1 MKRRSPADALASLEA
16 YLAAVSRTYIIR
28 YFTVPPP
35 DSGVRLR
42 VMLWYGYMEAGKTY
56 SDGVL
61 EAMLKA
67 RTGPRLY
74 VVTNSAV
81 HAVYELLFQRRD
93 ELKSYSYIDIFFDDA
108 LVLAHSQG
116 KREVKVA
123 TDKVI
128 SVIRHI
134 FSAALG
140 RPATITLRAATQ
152 KYSILHPLLKPAPV
166 IILKSAPNDPGDY
179 YTLSRLFKG
188 GSKRAYFSLLRKIT
202 AAAYLDDRWKEYAV
216 AVISSKPKIIRIS
229 GSPAPAD
236 IRIMASIKTAPEEFS
251 ELSNQLLDLVHGSP

>member
-1 MKRRSPADALASLEA
+1 MSDILNRLDGF
-16 YLAAVSRTYIIR
+16 LAATWRDYIIR
-28 YFTVPPP
+28 YLTVPPP

-42 VMLWYGYMEAGKTY
+42 VVLWYGYMEAGKTY

-61 EAMLKA
+61 ESMLKA
-67 RTGPRLY
+67 ATGGRLY

-140 RPATITLRAATQ
+140 QPATITLRAATQ

-166 IILKSAPNDPGDY
+166 IILKSVPNDPGDY

-202 AAAYLDDRWKEYAV
+202 AAAYLDDRWKELAV
-216 AVISSKPKIIRIS
+216 AVIASKPKIVKIA
-229 GSPAPAD
+229 GTPVAPD
-236 IRIMASIKTAPEEFS
+236 IRVMASIRTDPEEFT
-251 ELSNQLLDLVHGSP
+251 ELAAQLLDLVHNSP

>member
-1 MKRRSPADALASLEA
+1 MSDIINQLDGF
-16 YLAAVSRTYIIR
+16 LAATWRDYIIR
-28 YFTVPPP
+28 YLTVPPV

-42 VMLWYGYMEAGKTY
+42 VVLWYGYMEAGKTY

-81 HAVYELLFQRRD
+81 HAVYELVFNRRD
-93 ELKSYSYIDIFFDDA
+93 ELSSYNYIDIFFDDA

-116 KREVKVA
+116 KRDVKVA
-123 TDKVI
+123 TDRVV

-134 FSAALG
+134 FAAVAQ
-140 RPATITLRAATQ
+140 RPLVVTLRVATQ
-152 KYSILHPLLKPAPV
+152 KYSILHPLLKAAPV
-166 IILKSAPNDPGDY
+166 TLLKSAPNDPGDY

-202 AAAYLDDRWKEYAV
+202 AAAYLDDRWKELAV
-216 AVISSKPKIIRIS
+216 AVIASKPKIVRIA
-229 GSPAPAD
+229 GTPVLAD
-236 IRIMASIKTAPEEFS
+236 VKVMASITTDPEEFA
-251 ELSNQLLDLVHGSP
+251 ELAVQLLSLTSS

>member
-1 MKRRSPADALASLEA
+1 MSDIINQLDGF
-16 YLAAVSRTYIIR
+16 LAATWRDYIIR
-28 YFTVPPP
+28 YLTVPPV

-42 VMLWYGYMEAGKTY
+42 VVLWYGYMEAGKTY

-67 RTGPRLY
+67 RTTSRLY

-81 HAVYELLFQRRD
+81 HAIYELVFNRRD
-93 ELKSYSYIDIFFDDA
+93 ELKSYNYIDIFFDDA

-116 KREVKVA
+116 KRDVKVA
-123 TDKVI
+123 TDRVV

-134 FSAALG
+134 FAAVAQ
-140 RPATITLRAATQ
+140 RPLVVTLRVATQ
-152 KYSILHPLLKPAPV
+152 KYSILHPLLKAAPV
-166 IILKSAPNDPGDY
+166 VVLKSAPNDPGDY

-202 AAAYLDDRWKEYAV
+202 AAAYLDDRWKELAV
-216 AVISSKPKIIRIS
+216 AVIASKPKIVRIA
-229 GSPAPAD
+229 GTPVPAD
-236 IRIMASIKTAPEEFS
+236 VKVMASITTDPEEFAD
-251 ELSNQLLDLVHGSP
+251 LAVQLLSLTSS

>member
-1 MKRRSPADALASLEA
+1 VSGDIINQLDGF
-16 YLAAVSRTYIIR
+16 LAATWRDYIIR

-67 RTGPRLY
+67 RTSPRLY

-81 HAVYELLFQRRD
+81 HAVYELVFNRRD

-116 KREVKVA
+116 KRDVKVA

-128 SVIRHI
+128 SVFRHI
-134 FSAALG
+134 FAPVLA
-140 RPATITLRAATQ
+140 RPAVLSLRVAVQ
-152 KYSILHPLLKPAPV
+152 KYSITHPLLKAAPV
-166 IILKSAPNDPGDY
+166 TLLKSAPNDPGDY

-202 AAAYLDDRWKEYAV
+202 AAAYLDDRWKELAV
-216 AVISSKPKIIRIS
+216 AVIASKPKIVRIA
-229 GSPAPAD
+229 GTPAPAD
-236 IRIMASIKTAPEEFS
+236 VKVMASIRTDPEEFS
-251 ELSNQLLDLVHGSP
+251 ELATQLLDLVHGSA

>member
-1 MKRRSPADALASLEA
+1 VSGDILNKLDGF
-16 YLAAVSRTYIIR
+16 LAATWRDYIIR

-67 RTGPRLY
+67 RTAPRLY
-74 VVTNSAV
+74 VVTNSV
-81 HAVYELLFQRRD
+81 IHAVYELVFNKRD
-93 ELKSYSYIDIFFDDA
+93 ELNSYNYIDIFFDDA

-116 KREVKVA
+116 KRDVKVA

-128 SVIRHI
+128 SVYRHI
-134 FSAALG
+134 FAPALKH
-140 RPATITLRAATQ
+140 PAVLSLRAAVQ
-152 KYSILHPLLKPAPV
+152 KYSITHPLLRAAPV
-166 IILKSAPNDPGDY
+166 TLLKSAPNDPGDY

-188 GSKRAYFSLLRKIT
+188 GSKRAYFTLLRKIT
-202 AAAYLDDRWKEYAV
+202 AAAYLDDRWKELAV
-216 AVISSKPKIIRIS
+216 AVIASKPKIVRIA
-229 GSPAPAD
+229 GTPAPAD
-236 IRIMASIKTAPEEFS
+236 VKVMASIRTAPEEFS
-251 ELSNQLLDLVHGSP
+251 ELAAQLLDLVHSSP